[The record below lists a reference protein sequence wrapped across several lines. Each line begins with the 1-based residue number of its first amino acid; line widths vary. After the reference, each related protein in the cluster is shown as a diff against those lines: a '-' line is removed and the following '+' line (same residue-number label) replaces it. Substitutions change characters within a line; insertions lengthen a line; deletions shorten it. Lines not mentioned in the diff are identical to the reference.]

1 MFDIEFPVLCF
12 LIRLS
17 SECDGDELFPLSEY
31 TSSAPQ
37 RGMTFLPRRALNTA
51 ETEIARAFKVH
62 KNSIEPIS
70 FIVPRKETSFQS
82 DLYPPAQAPEPA
94 LSCAE
99 FFAGKAVNLKYID
112 LKDGRATAG
121 PSSSGNKSAPGTPTV
136 RRSPVTSPIAT
147 STAAAPKSA
156 TAAFQAFN
164 SPKPSASPSS
174 YERSQPLASAYEA
187 TPLKDK
193 AEDRGSGNAST
204 SGSRS
209 SPSSASGSAELEL
222 LKAANEKLTSELA
235 ASRAETTALQAQM
248 SALRAGM
255 SQAASLLSSFQ

>member
-1 MFDIEFPVLCF
+1 
-12 LIRLS
+12 
-17 SECDGDELFPLSEY
+17 
-31 TSSAPQ
+31 
-37 RGMTFLPRRALNTA
+37 MTFLPRRALNTA

-94 LSCAE
+94 LSCAD

-121 PSSSGNKSAPGTPTV
+121 PSPSGNKSAPGTPSV
-136 RRSPVTSPIAT
+136 RRSPVTSPVAA
-147 STAAAPKSA
+147 SAAAAPKSA

-164 SPKPSASPSS
+164 SPKPSASPSG

-193 AEDRGSGNAST
+193 AEDRGSGSG

-209 SPSSASGSAELEL
+209 SPSSASGSAELQQ